1 MKPITLLSK
10 KQIKLTINRLCYQ
23 IAERHGDFKNTVIIG
38 IQPRGSVLASL
49 LTNTI
54 NTLFPESEVKDGKL
68 DITFFRDDF
77 GRRSMPLEANSTDL
91 NFQVEKKNIILVD
104 DVLYTGRT
112 IRAALDALGTYG
124 RPNKVELLVLI
135 DRRFSR
141 QLPIDPDYIGK
152 SVDAIDSQK
161 VKVEWGK
168 DQGPKKVTL
177 YTPGE

>member
-10 KQIKLTINRLCYQ
+10 KQIELTINRLCYQ
-23 IAERHGDFKNTVIIG
+23 IAERHGDFKDTVIIG
-38 IQPRGSVLASL
+38 IQPRGSVLSSL
-49 LTNTI
+49 LVKRI
-54 NTLFPESEVKDGKL
+54 NEILPEVKVQEGKL

-77 GRRSMPLEANSTDL
+77 GRRALPLEANSTDL
-91 NFQVEKKNIILVD
+91 NFQVEKKNIVLVD

-112 IRAALDALGTYG
+112 IRAALDAIGTFG

-141 QLPIDPDYIGK
+141 QLPIEPDYIGK
-152 SVDAIDSQK
+152 NVDSIDSQK